1 LKLCN
6 FEIFLISD
14 GKFWLDGGAM
24 FGVVPK
30 VLWEKTNP
38 ADQHNRIEMAFNC
51 CLVKTQNKNILID
64 TGVGDKLD
72 EKFAE
77 IYRIEKSRNI
87 SDSLN
92 AIGLSEADI
101 DIVINTHLHFDH
113 CGGNTKVESGEF
125 VPRFKKAKYYI
136 QRQEWEDAT
145 HPNER
150 TKASYLKEN
159 FVPIKENGQLELIDG
174 DKEIVPG
181 VKTIV
186 TGGHTLG
193 HQSVLIESEGKT
205 AFYLGD
211 LIPTTSHIKIPY
223 VMGYDLYPLDTIKKK
238 KELLKKAVAEHWLLI
253 FEHDSKV
260 FAGYLEEKEG
270 KFILK
275 EEHLCHE

>member
-1 LKLCN
+1 MKLGN

-14 GKFWLDGGAM
+14 GNFWLDGGAM

-38 ADQHNRIEMAFNC
+38 ADQLNRIELGLNC
-51 CLVKTQNKNILID
+51 CLIRAKNRNILID

-72 EKFAE
+72 RKFANM
-77 IYRIEKSRNI
+77 YRIKKSRNI
-87 SDSLN
+87 SDSLK

-113 CGGNTKVESGEF
+113 CGGNTKVEDGSF
-125 VPRFKKAKYYI
+125 APRFKKAKYLI

-150 TKASYLKEN
+150 TKASYLQEN
-159 FVPIKENGQLELIDG
+159 FIPVKEGGQLELIDG
-174 DKEIVPG
+174 NEEIIPG

-186 TGGHTLG
+186 TGGHTVG
-193 HQSVLIESEGKT
+193 HQVVLIESEGET
-205 AFYLGD
+205 ALYLGD
-211 LIPTTSHIKIPY
+211 LVPTTSHIKIPY
-223 VMGYDLYPLDTIKKK
+223 VMGYDLYPLDTMRKK
-238 KELLKKAVAEHWLLI
+238 KELLRRAVVERWLLI
-253 FEHDSKV
+253 FEHDPKV
-260 FAGYLEEKEG
+260 FAGYLKEREG

-275 EEHLCHE
+275 EEYL